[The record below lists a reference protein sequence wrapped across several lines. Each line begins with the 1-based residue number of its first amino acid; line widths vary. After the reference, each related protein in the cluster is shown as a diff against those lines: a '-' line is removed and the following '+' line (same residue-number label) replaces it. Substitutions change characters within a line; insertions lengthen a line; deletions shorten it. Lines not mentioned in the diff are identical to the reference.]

1 MITIF
6 NICKYY
12 IVDKFGCLRP
22 HWRAPCS
29 NPGRVKSFARTHWL
43 QWFWV
48 SDVKWCEMVQPFWSV
63 GELGVIQHDSTID
76 CIKFTRI
83 NSGDEP
89 CVSMSRF
96 CFVFQWCGSRNPG
109 LIPRDPCRSRRSSTG
124 IRLGYVLCAQILWRL
139 QLSEVGNLEKGTYR
153 HNINVYQCQID
164 FGGTKSWQYQL
175 YGFVGFMSC
184 NILIMIVEKIHN
196 VTDLLQP
203 TLSQTHNSDFIMCLL
218 YSRF

>member
-1 MITIF
+1 MIIIF

-22 HWRAPCS
+22 DWRAPCS
-29 NPGRVKSFARTHWL
+29 NPGRVKSFARTHRL

-48 SDVKWCEMVQPFWSV
+48 SDVKWCEMVQAFWSL
-63 GELGVIQHDSTID
+63 GELGVIRNHWLNQVHTD
-76 CIKFTRI
+76 
-83 NSGDEP
+83 SGDDP
-89 CVSMSRF
+89 TRPLQVKA
-96 CFVFQWCGSRNPG
+96 
-109 LIPRDPCRSRRSSTG
+109 LIDRDQAW
-124 IRLGYVLCAQILWRL
+124 LCLEVAPKSYSL

-196 VTDLLQP
+196 VTE
-203 TLSQTHNSDFIMCLL
+203 
-218 YSRF
+218 